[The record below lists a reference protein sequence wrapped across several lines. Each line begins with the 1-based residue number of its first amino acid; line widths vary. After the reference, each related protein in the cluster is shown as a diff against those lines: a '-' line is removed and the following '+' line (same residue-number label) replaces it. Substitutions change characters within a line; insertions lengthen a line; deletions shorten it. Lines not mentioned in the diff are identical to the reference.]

1 MNDSPSR
8 LLNVSFDTFAIS
20 LYYLC
25 TVLLICI
32 HNRILKLIAPNAFTN
47 KSSHHLLKQF
57 NRVINKIGTEEVGPR
72 TTTNYIDLDGIDTG
86 HERA

>member
-1 MNDSPSR
+1 MR
-8 LLNVSFDTFAIS
+8 LLI
-20 LYYLC
+20 
-25 TVLLICI
+25 
-32 HNRILKLIAPNAFTN
+32 
-47 KSSHHLLKQF
+47 SHHLLKQF